1 MGKGGK
7 KIKPGKGKR
16 LAEYALTKSLLS
28 LVKLLPFWLAL
39 KCGGLLGSLTYR
51 LDKRHREITLD
62 NLRKSFR
69 DKPEAEIEGIARS
82 VYRNVGYSVIE
93 FICSSRYGRNFEKH
107 FQLNNYDAY
116 KKALSK
122 GKGVFL
128 LTGHCGSWELI
139 ALAQSIMKP
148 PIGVVVR
155 PLDNPYLD
163 REVSRLREQYGNFL
177 INKTNGMRDILKTLA
192 SGNAVGILLDQNVK
206 AKEGVFVDFFGR
218 PACTNKGLALM
229 AGRTKTPVIPAF
241 IHRVGPDRHEIL
253 IGDEIPLIET
263 GDKEADIV
271 ANTQAY
277 TKAIE
282 DFINDYPDQWFWMHR
297 RWKTKPGD
305 A

>member
-1 MGKGGK
+1 MGKRGRKKKAGK
-7 KIKPGKGKR
+7 FK
-16 LAEYALTKSLLS
+16 LLVEYALAKSILS
-28 LVKLLPFWLAL
+28 LIKLLPFGLAL
-39 KCGGLLGSLTYR
+39 RFGGLLGSLAYR

-62 NLRKSFR
+62 NLRNSF
-69 DKPEAEIEGIARS
+69 KVKTETEIEVIARS
-82 VYRNVGYSVIE
+82 VYKNVGYSIIE
-93 FICSSRYGRNFEKH
+93 FIFSKRYGRNFEKH
-107 FQLNNYDAY
+107 FKLKNYDAY
-116 KKALSK
+116 KIALNK

-163 REVSRLREQYGNFL
+163 VEVSNLRCQYGNFL

-229 AGRTKTPVIPAF
+229 AARTKAPVIPAF
-241 IHRVGPDRHEIL
+241 LRRIGPDQHEIL
-253 IGDEIPLIET
+253 IGNEMPLVDT
-263 GDKEADIV
+263 GDKEADII

-282 DFINDYPDQWFWMHR
+282 SFITDYPDQWFWMHR

>member
-1 MGKGGK
+1 
-7 KIKPGKGKR
+7 
-16 LAEYALTKSLLS
+16 
-28 LVKLLPFWLAL
+28 
-39 KCGGLLGSLTYR
+39 
-51 LDKRHREITLD
+51 
-62 NLRKSFR
+62 
-69 DKPEAEIEGIARS
+69 
-82 VYRNVGYSVIE
+82 
-93 FICSSRYGRNFEKH
+93 
-107 FQLNNYDAY
+107 
-116 KKALSK
+116 
-122 GKGVFL
+122 
-128 LTGHCGSWELI
+128 
-139 ALAQSIMKP
+139 
-148 PIGVVVR
+148 VVVR

-229 AGRTKTPVIPAF
+229 AGRTKAPVIPAF

-253 IGDEIPLIET
+253 IGDEMPLIET
-263 GDKEADIV
+263 GDKEADII

>member
-7 KIKPGKGKR
+7 KKKAGTGRR
-16 LAEYALTKSLLS
+16 LAEYVLAKGFLTLI
-28 LVKLLPFWLAL
+28 KLLPFGLAL
-39 KCGGLLGSLTYR
+39 RFGGLLGSLVYK

-62 NLRKSFR
+62 NLRKSFK
-69 DKPEAEIEGIARS
+69 DKTEAEIDDIARS
-82 VYRNVGYSVIE
+82 VYKNVGYSVIE
-93 FICSSRYGRNFEKH
+93 FVCSSRYGRNFEKH
-107 FQLNNYDAY
+107 FRLKNYDAY
-116 KKALSK
+116 KKALDK

-163 REVSRLREQYGNFL
+163 IEVSNLRCQYGNFL

-229 AGRTKTPVIPAF
+229 AARTKSPVIPAF
-241 IHRVGPDRHEIL
+241 LRRIEPDRHEIL
-253 IGDEIPLIET
+253 IGDEIPLIDT
-263 GDKEADIV
+263 GDKEADII
-271 ANTQAY
+271 ANTQAF

-282 DFINDYPDQWFWMHR
+282 DFITEYPDQWFWMHR
-297 RWKTKPGD
+297 RWKTKPED